1 MKIAVFG
8 GSFNPLHNGH
18 AMLADTVIKD
28 LGYDKVLFVPT
39 CIPPHKRVNADVS
52 PEKRLEMLELFC
64 RTNGYGHFEVEPC
77 EIERGGVSYTVD
89 TIEYLNKKYSNVLE
103 GKLAFIM
110 GDEVAA
116 EFDKWKNPEKIS
128 ELADLIITHR
138 IKDDSASYPDAEVMA
153 NVQNTPIGDYKGDF
167 NVRFDEKSFKYPCT
181 FLKESVL
188 PVSSSDIRKRII
200 EGRSIK
206 YLVPSEIYRF
216 IMENNLYMQF
226 DNVQSDNAQSDKAE
240 KYSGCKKLNYEA
252 KIEEIRA
259 YTKAHVKKSRYEH
272 SERVAQMCSLLCG
285 HYGLNIEEGY
295 LAGIAHDM
303 CKDMEDDEVTKVAAK
318 DGLPIYDI
326 EKNKPSLL
334 HGRAAAI
341 LMKEKFGITDKNI
354 LEAVAFHTS
363 GKVDMCD
370 LTKCLF
376 LADKIEPGRP
386 QSTEEYRNRYLTR
399 SLDEMTALV
408 ILENYEY
415 VSVKKGYVL
424 YPETLKLVEYYK
436 RFVR

>member
-64 RTNGYGHFEVEPC
+64 STNGYGHFEVEPC

-89 TIEYLNKKYSNVLE
+89 TIEYLNQKYSKVLE

-128 ELADLIITHR
+128 KLADLIITHR
-138 IKDDSASYPDAEVMA
+138 IKDDSESHPDASVME
-153 NVQNTPIGDYKGDF
+153 NIQNTPIGDYKGDF
-167 NVRFDEKSFKYPCT
+167 NVRFDEKSFKYPYT
-181 FLKESVL
+181 LLKESVL

-206 YLVPSEIYRF
+206 YLLPTEIYRF

-226 DNVQSDNAQSDKAE
+226 DKDE
-240 KYSGCKKLNYEA
+240 KSSACRKMNYEA

-303 CKDMEDDEVTKVAAK
+303 CKDMDDEEVTKVASK

-386 QSTEEYRNRYLTR
+386 QSTEEYRNRYLTL
-399 SLDEMTALV
+399 SLDEMTAC
-408 ILENYEY
+408 IIMENYDY
-415 VSVKKGYVL
+415 VLNKKGYVL
-424 YPETLKLVEYYK
+424 YPETERLVEYYK
-436 RFVR
+436 KFIK

>member
-64 RTNGYGHFEVEPC
+64 STNGYGHFEVEPC

-89 TIEYLNKKYSNVLE
+89 TIEYLNQKYSKVLD

-128 ELADLIITHR
+128 KLADLIITHR
-138 IKDDSASYPDAEVMA
+138 IKDDSESHPDASVME
-153 NVQNTPIGDYKGDF
+153 NIQNTPIGDYKGDF
-167 NVRFDEKSFKYPCT
+167 NVRFDEKSFKYPYT
-181 FLKESVL
+181 LLKESVL

-206 YLVPSEIYRF
+206 YLLPAEIYRF

-226 DNVQSDNAQSDKAE
+226 DKDE
-240 KYSGCKKLNYEA
+240 KSSACRKMNYEA

-303 CKDMEDDEVTKVAAK
+303 CKDMDDEEVTKVASK

-386 QSTEEYRNRYLTR
+386 QSTEEYRNRYLTL
-399 SLDEMTALV
+399 SLDEMTAC
-408 ILENYEY
+408 IIMENYDY
-415 VSVKKGYVL
+415 VLNKKGYVL
-424 YPETLKLVEYYK
+424 YPETERLVEYYK
-436 RFVR
+436 KFIK

>member
-64 RTNGYGHFEVEPC
+64 STNGYGHFEVEAC

-89 TIEYLNKKYSNVLE
+89 TIEYLNKKYSKVLE

-128 ELADLIITHR
+128 KLADLIITHR
-138 IKDDSASYPDAEVMA
+138 IKDDSESHPDASVME
-153 NVQNTPIGDYKGDF
+153 NIQNTPIGDYKGDF
-167 NVRFDEKSFKYPCT
+167 NVRFDEKSFKYPYT
-181 FLKESVL
+181 LLKESVL

-206 YLVPSEIYRF
+206 YLLPAEIYRF

-226 DNVQSDNAQSDKAE
+226 DKDE
-240 KYSGCKKLNYEA
+240 KSSACRKMNYEA

-303 CKDMEDDEVTKVAAK
+303 CKDMDDEEVTKVASK

-386 QSTEEYRNRYLTR
+386 QSTEEYRNRYLTL
-399 SLDEMTALV
+399 SLDEMTAC
-408 ILENYEY
+408 IIMENYDY
-415 VSVKKGYVL
+415 VLNKKGYVL
-424 YPETLKLVEYYK
+424 YPETERLVEYYK
-436 RFVR
+436 KFIK

>member
-64 RTNGYGHFEVEPC
+64 STNGYGHFEVEPC

-89 TIEYLNKKYSNVLE
+89 TIEYLNKKYSKVLE

-128 ELADLIITHR
+128 KLADLIITHR
-138 IKDDSASYPDAEVMA
+138 IKDDSESHPDASVMKKI
-153 NVQNTPIGDYKGDF
+153 QNTPIGDYKGDF
-167 NVRFDEKSFKYPCT
+167 NVRFDEKSFKYPYT
-181 FLKESVL
+181 LLKESVL

-206 YLVPSEIYRF
+206 YLLPTEIYRF
-216 IMENNLYMQF
+216 IMKNNLYMQF
-226 DNVQSDNAQSDKAE
+226 DKDE
-240 KYSGCKKLNYEA
+240 KSSACRKMNYEA

-303 CKDMEDDEVTKVAAK
+303 CKDMDDEEVTKVASK
-318 DGLPIYDI
+318 DGLPICDI

-386 QSTEEYRNRYLTR
+386 QSTEEYRNRYLTL
-399 SLDEMTALV
+399 SLDEMTAC
-408 ILENYEY
+408 IIMENYDY
-415 VSVKKGYVL
+415 VLNKKGYVL
-424 YPETLKLVEYYK
+424 YPETERLVEFYK
-436 RFVR
+436 KFIK

>member
-18 AMLADTVIKD
+18 AMLADTIVKD

-39 CIPPHKRVNADVS
+39 FIPPHKKINADVS
-52 PEKRLEMLELFC
+52 PEKRLEMLEIFC
-64 RTNGYGHFEVEPC
+64 RSNGNGHFEVEPC

-89 TIEYLNKKYSNVLE
+89 TIEYLNKKYSKVLE

-116 EFDKWKNPEKIS
+116 EFDKWKDPEKIAS
-128 ELADLIITHR
+128 LADLIITHR
-138 IKDDSASYPDAEVMA
+138 IKDDSSSHPDAEVMK
-153 NVQNTPIGDYKGDF
+153 NVDNTPLGDYKGDF
-167 NVRFDEKSFKYPCT
+167 NVSFDEKAFKYPST
-181 FLKESVL
+181 FLKEAVL
-188 PVSSSDIRKRII
+188 PVSSSDIRKRVV
-200 EGRSIK
+200 EGRSFK
-206 YLVPSEIYRF
+206 YLLPAEIYSY
-216 IMENNLYMQF
+216 ILENDLY
-226 DNVQSDNAQSDKAE
+226 SEYGKSSA
-240 KYSGCKKLNYEA
+240 CKKMNYEA

-272 SERVAQMCSLLCG
+272 SERVAQMCSILCS
-285 HYGLNIEEGY
+285 HYGLNAEAGY
-295 LAGIAHDM
+295 LAGIGHDM
-303 CKDMEDDEVTKVAAK
+303 CKDMDDVKVTKVASK
-318 DGLPIYDI
+318 DGLPILEI

-341 LMKEKFGITDKNI
+341 LMKEKFGISDKNI

-363 GKVDMCD
+363 GKVGMCD

-386 QSTEEYRNRYLTR
+386 QSTEEYRNRYL
-399 SLDEMTALV
+399 SLTLDQMTALIV
-408 ILENYEY
+408 LENYEY
-415 VSVKKGYVL
+415 VKITKGYVL
-424 YPETLKLVEYYK
+424 YPETEKLAEYYRK
-436 RFVR
+436 FIK